1 MCGNESQE
9 FRSLPLPHRG
19 NNKWSSRKR
28 ARTKSMN
35 SIVGKPG
42 TSQPHCDSLRRVT
55 KRRKRE
61 AGKSQRIKKTSKEI
75 DCNKLKETFNEKKN
89 KAKDDNLAICKRKYI
104 IDDIDNK
111 YLENKLDGEENK
123 NDMEDNL
130 GEKKIDKERFDRCEK
145 EDCEKFLK
153 LGNYLFFRGHIKTSN
168 EDLNEMNNIFRA
180 ETLLQSLLDSEEKV
194 VDDKDRDNEKD
205 IIGSN
210 KLVEKKKKR
219 KGVDDRDVKKQ
230 NGVTLE
236 RRGSGEWRSIQ
247 HLSKSRESVLE
258 ESDEKLYV
266 YIPVGDNRLAEKRY
280 SIYPRFFRYLNLL
293 YTN

>member
-9 FRSLPLPHRG
+9 FRSLPLPHTG
-19 NNKWSSRKR
+19 NNKRWPRKR
-28 ARTKSMN
+28 ARTKSMT
-35 SIVGKPG
+35 SIVGKAG
-42 TSQPHCDSLRRVT
+42 TRQPHCDSLRRVT

-61 AGKSQRIKKTSKEI
+61 AGKSQRIKKASKEI
-75 DCNKLKETFNEKKN
+75 DCNKLKESFNEKKN

-111 YLENKLDGEENK
+111 YLEDKLDGEENK
-123 NDMEDNL
+123 NDIEDNF
-130 GEKKIDKERFDRCEK
+130 GEKKIDKERFERYEK
-145 EDCEKFLK
+145 EDCEKVLK
-153 LGNYLFFRGHIKTSN
+153 MGNYLFFRGHIKTSN

-180 ETLLQSLLDSEEKV
+180 ETLFQSILDSE
-194 VDDKDRDNEKD
+194 DFNKDRDNEKD
-205 IIGSN
+205 ITGSLGN

-219 KGVDDRDVKKQ
+219 EVVDDKVVKKQ

-258 ESDEKLYV
+258 ESDGKLYV
-266 YIPVGDNRLAEKRY
+266 YIPAGDNRLAEERLV
-280 SIYPRFFRYLNLL
+280 FTHNF
-293 YTN
+293 